1 MEPASP
7 HVTQSDQRSLPDI
20 EGNRHHGVE
29 NNEVGP
35 EYEEGRDKWWWDIFF
50 PWQKILEVVAFLVL
64 PNAMP
69 NC

>member
-1 MEPASP
+1 MESAPP
-7 HVTQSDQRSLPDI
+7 TVTQSDQRSLPDV

-29 NNEVGP
+29 KNEVGP
-35 EYEEGRDKWWWDIFF
+35 ECEEGRDKWWWDIFF
-50 PWQKILEVVAFLVL
+50 PRQKILEVVAFLVL

>member
-35 EYEEGRDKWWWDIFF
+35 EYEEGRDK
-50 PWQKILEVVAFLVL
+50 
-64 PNAMP
+64 
-69 NC
+69 